1 MRDYLKG
8 GTVRGRDWICSMSH
22 RDAHRDTGKSIYL
35 PSGKSEGLYIY
46 CVLPLDV
53 AKSHTLELRYPRMP
67 ELIII
72 YRLMNVYGKLRLMSS
87 PVGDQTVQQMDQ
99 QRVIYY
105 S

>member
-1 MRDYLKG
+1 MEGDYLKG
-8 GTVRGRDWICSMSH
+8 GTGRGRDWICSMSH
-22 RDAHRDTGKSIYL
+22 RDTKIYL
-35 PSGKSEGLYIY
+35 FALRKIRGALFLL

-53 AKSHTLELRYPRMP
+53 AKSHTLELRRLRMP

-72 YRLMNVYGKLRLMSS
+72 YRLMNVYGKLRLPSP
-87 PVGDQTVQQMDQ
+87 PVGENSDRTVQQMDQ